1 MGFGLVHAMQSNGP
15 HYKFLTRPFR
25 LENTLECYNLR
36 GGQGGSTE
44 VGEHRG
50 RTWTQTENGINHII
64 ALSDGG
70 PAGANESVLH
80 HLHKLIFHIHWWFS
94 GIEKWMGCTRIE
106 RMIQQKNVTT
116 LHLHYEMP
124 LSSGS
129 QANGTTK
136 EQLWTTTGHLFTH
149 EEDESSSTQDMAEAT
164 PLPID
169 IFPSSPKEGPLRD
182 DLFLWTS

>member
-1 MGFGLVHAMQSNGP
+1 MSVEIESQNIG
-15 HYKFLTRPFR
+15 
-25 LENTLECYNLR
+25 
-36 GGQGGSTE
+36 
-44 VGEHRG
+44 GEHRG
-50 RTWTQTENGINHII
+50 RTWTQTENGINRII

-80 HLHKLIFHIHWWFS
+80 HLHKLIFRVHWWFS

-136 EQLWTTTGHLFTH
+136 EQLRTTTGHLFTH
-149 EEDESSSTQDMAEAT
+149 EEDESSSAQDMAEAT

-169 IFPSSPKEGPLRD
+169 IFPSSPKEGPPRD